1 MAQRLSERQPCS
13 RNASIITM
21 VEHTVR
27 GVPEDSSSTASQ
39 AVAKSA
45 VLPDPAYEFS
55 APRFYDF
62 ATNSQDLPSSER
74 ADAWFDTAGTA
85 SRPAF
90 GCNTALTVVF
100 GLILTLRRFNAAES
114 QISAK
119 QAAQGQTAAEAAL
132 VETSEL
138 VDMVSATNTFSLLS
152 LNLACASLLC
162 VVGYR
167 QSGESA

>member
-1 MAQRLSERQPCS
+1 
-13 RNASIITM
+13 M
-21 VEHTVR
+21 VEHTVK

-39 AVAKSA
+39 ASKQAKSA

-85 SRPAF
+85 SKPAF
-90 GCNTALTVVF
+90 GCNLALTTVF
-100 GLILTLRRFNAAES
+100 GLALTLRHFNTAES
-114 QISAK
+114 QSRTK
-119 QAAQGQTAAEAAL
+119 QAAQGQTAVEAAL

-138 VDMVSATNTFSLLS
+138 VDMVSANNTLSLQS
-152 LNLACASLLC
+152 LNLACASLLW

-167 QSGESA
+167 QPGEPA